1 MDESKA
7 GKAKVGELVT
17 LVYPQDRLPGMVL
30 KVGKNSI
37 TIGML
42 ETDGLFPARQC
53 NGFPVFDSRLTG
65 TETVTGTR
73 KAYWSTKNEGYQYA
87 GCVPVWL
94 GEARYFRNFA
104 D

>member
-30 KVGKNSI
+30 K
-37 TIGML
+37 
-42 ETDGLFPARQC
+42 
-53 NGFPVFDSRLTG
+53 
-65 TETVTGTR
+65 
-73 KAYWSTKNEGYQYA
+73 EGYQYA